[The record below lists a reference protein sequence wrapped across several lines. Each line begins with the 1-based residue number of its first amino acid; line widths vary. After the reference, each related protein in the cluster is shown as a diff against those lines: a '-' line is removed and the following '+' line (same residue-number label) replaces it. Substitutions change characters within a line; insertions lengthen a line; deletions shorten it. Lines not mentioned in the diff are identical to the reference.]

1 MIWLYLDELWCHP
14 RKKNKN
20 KYFKSENMSDFTP
33 YISLSFIIG
42 IHNTLFLILESI
54 REDID

>member
-1 MIWLYLDELWCHP
+1 LDELWCHP

-20 KYFKSENMSDFTP
+20 KYFKSENMPQFIP
-33 YISLSFIIG
+33 YMSLSFIIG